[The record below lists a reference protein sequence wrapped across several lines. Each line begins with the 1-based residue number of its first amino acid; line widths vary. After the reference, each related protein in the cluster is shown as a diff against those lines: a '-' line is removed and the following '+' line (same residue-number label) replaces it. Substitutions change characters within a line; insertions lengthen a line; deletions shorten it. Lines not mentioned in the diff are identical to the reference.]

1 MDKAINLMCVSI
13 KSGYFMDIT
22 GTKQAEQALRAVL
35 QLSNLLF
42 LLIRKIPMILDYDGG
57 WYYATGGNQRFFA
70 CRVQKYNLYGSLGP
84 RHAKFPYKSPVV
96 VYQRNK
102 NISEEE
108 DQVAEACKYS
118 KDEY

>member
-42 LLIRKIPMILDYDGG
+42 LLIL
-57 WYYATGGNQRFFA
+57 
-70 CRVQKYNLYGSLGP
+70 NLP
-84 RHAKFPYKSPVV
+84 T
-96 VYQRNK
+96 
-102 NISEEE
+102 
-108 DQVAEACKYS
+108 
-118 KDEY
+118 